1 MSGDHSVMVRVSPQA
16 RRVEDA
22 RARLRQAQANTQV
35 VLNTLHVEIEEQLDW
50 RTWVR
55 ARPATVL
62 ISACFLGFLIGSRR

>member
-22 RARLRQAQANTQV
+22 RARLRQAQANTQM
-35 VLNTLHVEIEEQLDW
+35 VLTTLHVELEEKLDW

-55 ARPATVL
+55 ARPAPVL
-62 ISACFLGFLIGSRR
+62 ISAFFIGFLLGSRR